1 MKKLV
6 LISKKVSCVLCFFI
20 IFGILSSCDV
30 VTEDFPYLIKELS
43 CSLES
48 KQDVFSNCGVSFV
61 FCNVSEKEIS
71 EIQVAFWVFENEK
84 GGNPFFA
91 TNFVEATFSGVIKSR
106 EEKAFEISL
115 DEKMNYQPKEPLYV
129 DYFFVKLIKFD
140 DGTEWKDS
148 FGLFSIS
155 GVENE
160 KNL

>member
-6 LISKKVSCVLCFFI
+6 LISKKVSYVLCFFI

-71 EIQVAFWVFENEK
+71 EIQVAFTVFEDK
-84 GGNPFFA
+84 SGGNPFISS
-91 TNFVEATFSGVIKSR
+91 NFVEASFSGSIKSR

-129 DYFFVKLIKFD
+129 DYFFVKSIKFE

-148 FGLFSIS
+148 FGLFAIS

-160 KNL
+160 